1 MDEQQFTDTR
11 IVKTKHKIRQ
21 GLLELLLDK
30 SFDDIAIK
38 DICQQSGVSR
48 ATFYLHYKDKN
59 DLIIKLQ
66 HEVMAKGKRVIL
78 NQLNSSRKA
87 FFMTLLNFWQQE
99 GEIILLLISDRG
111 SELIRQQVKKTLQAN
126 IEVSIIPIVRTQHLS
141 TKEKYFLVIF
151 LSNAIFGVLQDWV
164 NRGRPET
171 VEEVAGIMDKIYTS
185 VFK

>member
-1 MDEQQFTDTR
+1 M
-11 IVKTKHKIRQ
+11 
-21 GLLELLLDK
+21 
-30 SFDDIAIK
+30 IK

-66 HEVMAKGKRVIL
+66 NELITKVKRRVIAQS
-78 NQLNSSRKA
+78 NTPSKA
-87 FFMTLLNFWQQE
+87 FLKTILNFCQQE
-99 GEIILLLISDRG
+99 GEIILLLISDKG

-126 IEVSIIPIVRTQHLS
+126 IEINIIPIVRTEHLS
-141 TKEKYFLVIF
+141 TKEKYFLVVF

-171 VEEVAGIMDKIYTS
+171 VEEVAGIMDKIFTS